1 MLSRSSQQKG
11 RNMKTKITLA
21 TLALAAVTL
30 AMPANAEAG
39 FHKRGWC
46 KPDRVFG
53 WLDRGCVCK
62 RGVVAK
68 RYGKR
73 ARRARTTK

>member
-39 FHKRGWC
+39 FYRHGWC

-53 WLDRGCVCK
+53 WLNRGCVCK
-62 RGVVAK
+62 RAVAVK

-73 ARRARTTK
+73 ARRARAMK

>member
-1 MLSRSSQQKG
+1 
-11 RNMKTKITLA
+11 MKTKITLA
-21 TLALAAVTL
+21 ALALAVVTL

-39 FHKRGWC
+39 FSKRGWC

-53 WLDRGCVCK
+53 WLNRGCVCK
-62 RGVVAK
+62 RAVVVK

-73 ARRARTTK
+73 ARRAKAMK

>member
-1 MLSRSSQQKG
+1 
-11 RNMKTKITLA
+11 MKTKITLA
-21 TLALAAVTL
+21 ALALAVVTF

-39 FHKRGWC
+39 FSKRGWC

-53 WLDRGCVCK
+53 WLNRGCVCK
-62 RGVVAK
+62 KVAVK

-73 ARRARTTK
+73 ARRAKAMK

>member
-1 MLSRSSQQKG
+1 
-11 RNMKTKITLA
+11 MKTKITLA
-21 TLALAAVTL
+21 ALALAAVTL

-53 WLDRGCVCK
+53 WLNRGCVCK
-62 RGVVAK
+62 RFVAT
-68 RYGKR
+68 RYVKR
-73 ARRARTTK
+73 ARKARVMK